1 MEHSPR
7 FLALVQ
13 QILPK
18 IQEIDIPTLQTW
30 QQNASDFHLVDLRE
44 DHEWAGGH
52 IPGAIHLGK
61 GILERDIEKTIPN
74 PNAKIVLYCGGG
86 YRSALSA
93 DQLQQMGYTEVY
105 SLQGGIRTWR
115 DLSLELEC

>member
-7 FLALVQ
+7 FLELVQ
-13 QILPK
+13 KTLPK
-18 IQEIDIPTLQTW
+18 IQEINLETLLNW
-30 QQNASDFHLVDLRE
+30 QQESRPFTLIDIRE
-44 DHEWAGGH
+44 DHEWSGGH

-61 GILERDIEKTIPN
+61 GILERDIEKIAPD
-74 PNAKIVLYCGGG
+74 PKAQLVLYCGGG

-93 DQLQQMGYTEVY
+93 ELLQQMGYGQVF

-115 DLSLELEC
+115 DQSLELEC